1 MIRPDEKVSL
11 PFHRDFFYFY
21 IILNRGDYNMTIID
35 ELIWRDAIN
44 QQTDEEGLNKL
55 IKSKKI
61 SLYCGMDPTGDSMHI
76 GHLIP
81 FMILKRFQL
90 AGHRP
95 VILIGGATGTIG
107 DPSGKSEERVLQT
120 MEQVQENVRR
130 LSAQM
135 VRLFDA
141 GGSNGIKMVNN
152 YDWTKDLSLLD
163 FLRDYGKNFNVNTM
177 LAKDIVASR
186 LETGISFTEFTYQI
200 LQSMDFLHLYQHEDV
215 QLQIGGADQWGN
227 ITAGLEFIRK
237 QEGSEAEAYG
247 LTIPLML
254 KADGTK
260 FGKTAGGAVWLDPEK
275 TTPYEFYQFW
285 LNQDDRDVVKYLNYF
300 TFLTKEEI
308 DSLAEK
314 VATEPHKRE
323 AQKTLAREMTLF
335 VHGENALSDAEKIT
349 TALFSGDVK
358 SLTANQIEEGFKNM
372 PTFEAPKEERNIV
385 EWLVDVVGIEPSRR
399 QAREDIT
406 NGALSMN
413 GEKVTSV
420 DAIVTPEN
428 SFDER
433 FILIRRGKKK
443 YFLVKL
449 V

>member
-1 MIRPDEKVSL
+1 M
-11 PFHRDFFYFY
+11 
-21 IILNRGDYNMTIID
+21 NIID
-35 ELIWRDAIN
+35 ELEWRDAIN
-44 QQTDEEGLNKL
+44 QQTDEVGLKKL
-55 IKSKKI
+55 IDQKKVG
-61 SLYCGMDPTGDSMHI
+61 LYCGVDPTGDSMHI

-95 VILIGGATGTIG
+95 VIVIGGATGSIG

-120 MEQVQENVRR
+120 SEQVQHNVDKLTR
-130 LSAQM
+130 QM
-135 VRLFDA
+135 EKLFDA
-141 GGSNGIKMVNN
+141 GNNEKSIRMVNN
-152 YDWTKDLSLLD
+152 LDWTKEISLLD
-163 FLRDYGKNFNVNTM
+163 FLRNIGKSFNVNTM
-177 LAKDIVASR
+177 LSKDIVASR

-200 LQSMDFLHLYQHEDV
+200 LQSIDFLHLYRHEDV

-227 ITAGLEFIRK
+227 ITAGLEYIRK
-237 QEGSEAEAYG
+237 QEGSDAEAYG

-260 FGKTAGGAVWLDPEK
+260 FGKTAGGAIWLDPEK

-285 LNQDDRDVVKYLNYF
+285 LNQDDRDVVKYLKYF

-308 DSLAEK
+308 EALAEK
-314 VATEPHKRE
+314 IVAEPHKRE
-323 AQKTLAREMTLF
+323 AQKKLASEMTLF
-335 VHGENALSDAEKIT
+335 VHGEQALKDAEKIT
-349 TALFSGDVK
+349 AALFSGDVK
-358 SLTANQIEEGFKNM
+358 SLTADQIEEGFKNM
-372 PTFEAPKEERNIV
+372 PTFESSKEERNIV

-399 QAREDIT
+399 QAREDIK

-413 GEKVTSV
+413 GEKITDVE
-420 DAIVTPEN
+420 AIVTPEN

-433 FILIRRGKKK
+433 FILIRKGKKK
-443 YFLVKL
+443 YFLIKL